1 MRHNL
6 YVKVAN
12 DSLSYQLTLE
22 ILQYVQKN
30 MNILKKMEVE
40 LHVVKLTF
48 DELENTAVQQSLLQ
62 RGITKL
68 PALTTSQNIYLG
80 NTEIINI
87 YEKNI
92 KDYLAATSAPQ
103 SKNNIHEEDDDFL
116 DSFMKKEINTKEND
130 YAGDDDMNDS
140 SGSSLMQDYQR
151 KMDQRKNMMPAMPNQ
166 QPHQPQMPPQPQPRQ
181 QQQQQPQPQHQQ
193 RQPPPQS
200 SQANDIE
207 ETLKK
212 LQNDIDNNLQ
222 MDDADVEYEKNP
234 NDDIMERALWNRI
247 DLND

>member
-30 MNILKKMEVE
+30 INILKKMEVE

-103 SKNNIHEEDDDFL
+103 SNNIIQEDDDFL
-116 DSFMKKEINTKEND
+116 DSFMKKEINAKEND

-166 QPHQPQMPPQPQPRQ
+166 PQQQQPQQQPRQPQPRQ
-181 QQQQQPQPQHQQ
+181 PQPRQPQQ
-193 RQPPPQS
+193 QPPPQS